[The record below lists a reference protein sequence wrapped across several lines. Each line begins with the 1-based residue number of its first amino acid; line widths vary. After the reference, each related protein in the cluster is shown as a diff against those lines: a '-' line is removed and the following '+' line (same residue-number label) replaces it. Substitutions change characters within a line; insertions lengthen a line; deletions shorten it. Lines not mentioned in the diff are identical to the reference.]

1 MENVLVY
8 IKLLNLNQDDEQS
21 KVVLPQEMSIRGAI
35 TAQQSSVRLVELG
48 PRIRYLIIHL
58 FQNMERFSE

>member
-8 IKLLNLNQDDEQS
+8 IKLLNLNKDDEQS

-48 PRIRYLIIHL
+48 PRIRYLIIFHNL
-58 FQNMERFSE
+58 E